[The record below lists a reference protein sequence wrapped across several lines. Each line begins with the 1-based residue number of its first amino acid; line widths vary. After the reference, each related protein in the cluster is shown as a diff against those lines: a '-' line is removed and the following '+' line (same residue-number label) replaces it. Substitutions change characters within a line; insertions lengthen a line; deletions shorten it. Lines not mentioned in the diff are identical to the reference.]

1 MQMLLAALLAI
12 PAFSSIVAAAEK
24 STAKAVVPVAYMAL
38 INGHDLAMSCPAHI
52 RSYPPVAV
60 PSDGKLNLPAR
71 SQR

>member
-1 MQMLLAALLAI
+1 MQMLLATLVAI
-12 PAFSSIVAAAEK
+12 PAFSAIAAAAEK

-38 INGHDLAMSCPAHI
+38 INGRDLAMSCPAHT

-60 PSDGKLNLPAR
+60 PSDGKLNPPAR